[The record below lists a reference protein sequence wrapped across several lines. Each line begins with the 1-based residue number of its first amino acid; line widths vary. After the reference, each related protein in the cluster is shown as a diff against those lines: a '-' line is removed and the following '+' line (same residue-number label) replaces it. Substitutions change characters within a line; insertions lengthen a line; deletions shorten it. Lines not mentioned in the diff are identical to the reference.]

1 MQKLSAWQIRMS
13 SITVTAIKKWSF
25 WMNQLKTRASLS
37 LFSVSLFC
45 FYGRTQSKGKLLPG
59 VKFLF
64 VTKLM
69 MMVTDAPRDM
79 DTRFPT
85 NIGTSLP
92 VLSMKSPNPPSYVE
106 AVMSQAIR
114 PQVVPPTAPPI
125 IAGAVTRA
133 QNIAMEIG
141 ATAEPITTPITK
153 YTQARL
159 TYSAEYST
167 LKVLYEGGRWF
178 AVIIIFLSYFIQI

>member
-1 MQKLSAWQIRMS
+1 
-13 SITVTAIKKWSF
+13 
-25 WMNQLKTRASLS
+25 MNQLKPRASLS
-37 LFSVSLFC
+37 LFSVFFLFC

-69 MMVTDAPRDM
+69 MMVTDAPSDM

-125 IAGAVTRA
+125 IAGEVTRA

-159 TYSAEYST
+159 TYSVEYST
-167 LKVLYEGGRWF
+167 LKVLYDGDGCF
-178 AVIIIFLSYFIQI
+178 AVIIFLAYFIQI

>member
-1 MQKLSAWQIRMS
+1 
-13 SITVTAIKKWSF
+13 
-25 WMNQLKTRASLS
+25 MNQLKPRASLS
-37 LFSVSLFC
+37 LFSVFFLFC

-69 MMVTDAPRDM
+69 MMVTDAPSDM

-125 IAGAVTRA
+125 IAGAVARA

-159 TYSAEYST
+159 TYSVEYSPF
-167 LKVLYEGGRWF
+167 KVLYDGAGTL
-178 AVIIIFLSYFIQI
+178 LSLYLLLTSSKYSFHHLVDHFKTTSCYH